1 MAMEQIASDARRAFF
16 VRALAPG
23 EEFAP
28 PFDGEPYAALVWATT
43 RRMPATQKQRIATA
57 LIASGCRY
65 VVCGGAE
72 SESWEEAAD
81 DAYLAQDLPEPVPD
95 EQFVMTSSHPREPE
109 DEVAHFFVHATG
121 MHRDFARYL
130 VLLIGADDG
139 VRARLTAAVREEV
152 GDAAIG

>member
-1 MAMEQIASDARRAFF
+1 MDQIASDSRRAFF
-16 VRALAPG
+16 LRVLAPG
-23 EEFAP
+23 EALTS

-43 RRMPATQKQRIATA
+43 RRTPAAQKQRIATA
-57 LIASGCRY
+57 LIATGCRY

-72 SESWEEAAD
+72 SESWEEAVD

-95 EQFVMTSSHPREPE
+95 ELFVMTSSHRGEPE

-139 VRARLTAAVREEV
+139 VQARLTAAVREEV
-152 GDAAIG
+152 EEAAID